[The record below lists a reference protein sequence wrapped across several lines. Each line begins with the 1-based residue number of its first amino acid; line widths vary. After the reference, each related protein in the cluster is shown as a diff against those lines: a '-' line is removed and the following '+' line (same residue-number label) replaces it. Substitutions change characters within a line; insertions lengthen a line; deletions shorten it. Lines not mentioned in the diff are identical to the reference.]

1 MPRKKL
7 REPKKENQ
15 SDQDILKLYIDG
27 QLEFRKALVNA
38 ATAISV
44 QSEISRDMVAS
55 LRELINKLD
64 TFEDKLH
71 NLERTVGKFEDNITD
86 LKDASVINLN
96 NVKDSAVSDIQT
108 VRESALKDIGRR
120 KMTSLIMLF
129 FLALAGVLGAY
140 SLAGSKIR
148 TEVSTSGVS
157 VEAKPSDSK

>member
-15 SDQDILKLYIDG
+15 ADQDILKLYIDG

-44 QSEISRDMVAS
+44 QSEISRDMVSS
-55 LRELINKLD
+55 LRELITKLD

-71 NLERTVGKFEDNITD
+71 NLEKSVGEFEGNIVD
-86 LKDASVINLN
+86 LKDASVVTLN
-96 NVKDSAVSDIQT
+96 SLKDASVTDIQT
-108 VRESALKDIGRR
+108 VRESALKDIGRK

-148 TEVSTSGVS
+148 TEVSTSGVA
-157 VEAKPSDSK
+157 VEAKPDDSK